1 LTGNPDEKDFTRLS
15 LHWQPPL
22 ELNGHIVKYRI
33 YYSTNVNASLKTWQA
48 VEAEGSKLTK
58 QINGLKPG
66 TAYYFQMQAKTTK
79 GWGPMSEKEEVSTLT
94 GNIFVHN
101 IFFPFAIA
109 RWHDHRLEFDF
120 VFLLCKITAC

>member
-1 LTGNPDEKDFTRLS
+1 MTGDPDEKDFTRLS

-22 ELNGHIVKYRI
+22 ELNFGHIVKYRI
-33 YYSTNVNASLKTWQA
+33 YYSTNVNASLKTWQV

-58 QINGLKPG
+58 QITGLKPG

-94 GNIFVHN
+94 GNIYVHS
-101 IFFPFAIA
+101 IY
-109 RWHDHRLEFDF
+109 
-120 VFLLCKITAC
+120 FL

>member
-1 LTGNPDEKDFTRLS
+1 MTGDPDEKDFTRLS

-58 QINGLKPG
+58 QITGLKPG

-94 GNIFVHN
+94 GNIFVHD
-101 IFFPFAIA
+101 IFSFKLQGGMITGWNLTLF
-109 RWHDHRLEFDF
+109 
-120 VFLLCKITAC
+120 FLLCKITAC